1 MKKLAVGL
9 TILLGPAGMVELA
22 CAQQNANAEIQFWPV
37 HGNVYVVAGAGS
49 NIAMS
54 VGTDGVLL
62 VDTGSAEMSE
72 KLIAAIQQFLR
83 QRDRFGP
90 QLPIRHIINTSADAD
105 HVGGNAKIAD
115 SAIFRPLA
123 GGEQIIAQDNV
134 LHRIISAEM
143 PFKARPTDTYIT
155 EQYRVNRFFNGEGV
169 QVIHMPSAHTDG
181 DSVVYFRYSDV
192 ISTGDV
198 FTYDYPVIDIEKG
211 GSIQGIL
218 KALNR
223 LIDMVF
229 PEFRS
234 QGGTMLIPGHGRV
247 SDLTD
252 LAYYRDM
259 VTIVRDRIEDMRKKG
274 MTLEQVKAAKP
285 TLDYDPIYGKKPGST
300 DRFVEAAYRS
310 LSQKP

>member
-1 MKKLAVGL
+1 
-9 TILLGPAGMVELA
+9 
-22 CAQQNANAEIQFWPV
+22 
-37 HGNVYVVAGAGS
+37 
-49 NIAMS
+49 
-54 VGTDGVLL
+54 
-62 VDTGSAEMSE
+62 MSE

-105 HVGGNAKIAD
+105 HAGGNAKIAD

>member
-1 MKKLAVGL
+1 MMLAAAL
-9 TILLGPAGMVELA
+9 TVLLGI
-22 CAQQNANAEIQFWPV
+22 AQQNANPEIQIWPV
-37 HGNVYVVAGAGS
+37 RGNVYVVAGAGS

-54 VGTDGVLL
+54 VGPNGVLL
-62 VDTGSAEMSE
+62 VDAGRAEMTD
-72 KLIAAIQQFLR
+72 KLLAAIQQFLR
-83 QRDRFGP
+83 QRDPSGP
-90 QLPIRHIINTSADAD
+90 ALPIRYIINTSADAD
-105 HVGGNAKIAD
+105 HVGGNAKIAE
-115 SAIFRPLA
+115 SPMFKPLE

-134 LHRIISAEM
+134 LHRIISASM
-143 PFKARPTDTYIT
+143 PFKARPTDTFIT

-198 FTYDYPVIDIEKG
+198 FTYDYPAIDIEKG
-211 GSIQGIL
+211 GSIQGTL
-218 KALNR
+218 NALNQ
-223 LIDMVF
+223 LIDLVF

-259 VTIVRDRIEDMRKKG
+259 VTIIRDRIQDMTKKG
-274 MTLEQVKAAKP
+274 MTLDQVKAAKP
-285 TLDYDPIYGKKPGST
+285 TLDYDPIYGKKAGSA
-300 DRFVEAAYRS
+300 DRFVEAVYRG
-310 LSQKP
+310 LSQKQ